1 MPYTIGLTGGIS
13 SGKTT
18 VANLF
23 KKQFDIGVVD
33 ADIVAREVVKPGTV
47 GLDKIAEHFGKEII
61 DQQGELDRAKLRAE
75 IFSNQKEKT
84 WLNNLLHPMIRS
96 KMKQEL
102 NKITSP
108 YALLVVPL
116 LVENQLQSMTN
127 RILVVD
133 VSAEIQISRT
143 MKRDHVSRKQVES
156 ILSAQASR
164 DQRLSFADD
173 IILNDNENIDL
184 ISQITKLHEHY
195 LTLCRE

>member
-1 MPYTIGLTGGIS
+1 MPYVIGLTGGIS

-23 KKQFDIGVVD
+23 KHQFSVGIVD
-33 ADIVAREVVKPGTV
+33 ADVIAREVVKPDSV
-47 GLDKIAEHFGKEII
+47 GLKNIVKHFGKKII
-61 DQQGELDRAKLRAE
+61 TCRGELNRTELRARV
-75 IFSNQKEKT
+75 FSNRNEKI

-96 KMKQEL
+96 KMEQEL
-102 NKITSP
+102 NKITTP

-133 VSAEIQISRT
+133 VSIEVQIMRT
-143 MKRDHVSRKQVES
+143 MKRDNVSKSQVES
-156 ILSAQASR
+156 ILAAQASR
-164 DQRLSFADD
+164 EQRLNFADD
-173 IILNDNENIDL
+173 VILNNDENIEL
-184 ISQITKLHEHY
+184 MPQITKLHEHY